1 MKQARITLFAGHY
14 GSGKTNIAV
23 NYALQ
28 LRKSGLA
35 VTVADLDIVNPYFRT
50 KDSAPELEAAGVGLV
65 VSPYANTNVELPA
78 LPPDLYAITHN
89 RSLHWVLD
97 VGGDDRGA
105 FALGRLAPAILEEN
119 DFSMVLVVN
128 AYRPLAKDL
137 DDALGIITEIQQ
149 AAGLPVTELVNNS
162 NLGAETTAD
171 TVLDSRSYAEALA
184 ARLGV
189 PLSMTTV
196 REDLYHALAGK
207 IPDLLPLT
215 LQKRDF
221 F

>member
-23 NYALQ
+23 NYALR

-78 LPPDLYAITHN
+78 LPPDLYAITHD
-89 RSLHWVLD
+89 RSRHWVLD

-128 AYRPLAKDL
+128 AYRPLAKEL
-137 DDALGIITEIQQ
+137 DDALGIIAEIQQ

-171 TVLDSRSYAEALA
+171 TVLNSRAYAEALA
-184 ARLGV
+184 ARLSV

-196 REDLYHALAGK
+196 REDLYPALAGK